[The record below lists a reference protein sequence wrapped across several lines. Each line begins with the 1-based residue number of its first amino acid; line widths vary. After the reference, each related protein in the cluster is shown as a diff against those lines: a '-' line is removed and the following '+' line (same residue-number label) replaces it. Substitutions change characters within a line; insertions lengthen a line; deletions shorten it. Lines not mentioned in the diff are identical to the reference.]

1 MKADK
6 ELQRDVMDELRY
18 EPSLDEKEIGAN
30 ASNGLV
36 TLTGRVKSYAEKL
49 AAIRAVERVAGVRA
63 IANELHVAPPQLF
76 EHTDVEIAE
85 AAIRALEWS
94 TSVPHDQ
101 VKARIEKGWVTLEG
115 KVDWKFQRDSAEEAI
130 RLLAGVRGVTNLI
143 IVEPAVTPGEV
154 SRKIAAALSRSAALH
169 AQEIKVEARDR
180 KVTLKGTVHSWDE
193 RREAEHA
200 AWAAPG
206 VTAVE
211 NQLAVVA

>member
-1 MKADK
+1 MA
-6 ELQRDVMDELRY
+6 ETQVIALGGNAITR
-18 EPSLDEKEIGAN
+18 PGEIG
-30 ASNGLV
+30 
-36 TLTGRVKSYAEKL
+36 T
-49 AAIRAVERVAGVRA
+49 I
-63 IANELHVAPPQLF
+63 PQLF